1 MANRGDYYTVVLKKA
16 HLEWGTHRYTNSRGV
31 VYGEG
36 YIKIPSDV
44 AYEYE
49 LLNVNGTGGTDEF
62 GKNLFYCVSDDGLY
76 EGVLRAQGNQDDR
89 RYAKQFSEDGDLK
102 GIGQWYAAIGAEV
115 GDRIKVTW
123 TSPTEITI
131 KKI

>member
-49 LLNVNGTGGTDEF
+49 LLNVNGTGGADEF